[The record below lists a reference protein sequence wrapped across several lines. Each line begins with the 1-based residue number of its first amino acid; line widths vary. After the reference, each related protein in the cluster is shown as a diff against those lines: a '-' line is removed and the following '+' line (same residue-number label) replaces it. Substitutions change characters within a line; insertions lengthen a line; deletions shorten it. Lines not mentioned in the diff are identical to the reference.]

1 MDKDRSTVRILVIED
16 DVDISDFIR
25 QVLIAHQY
33 QAITALSGR
42 EGLNVARAQ
51 RPDLVVLDV
60 MMPGMNG
67 LDVCRQ
73 IRADPALADTPVL
86 FLTSKGDVEDKVAG
100 LIVGAD
106 DYLAKPFDVTEFI
119 LRIRALL
126 RRAKPKPGDPGSLPD
141 ELQVRDLRLDC
152 KTYRA
157 SNATR
162 SEVQLTRVQFALLH
176 CLMSRPG
183 EVFSPARLLQEV
195 WAYPVGAGSPELVRA
210 HVRILR
216 EKIEPDPSRPEYIVT
231 VPGLG
236 YVIQKR
242 GTAPLTSLRRG
253 PRQGDPRSRG

>member
-1 MDKDRSTVRILVIED
+1 MEKDRSTARILVVED
-16 DVDISDFIR
+16 EADIADFIR
-25 QVLIAHQY
+25 QVLVAHRY
-33 QAITALSGR
+33 QAITAFTGR
-42 EGLNVARAQ
+42 EGLSVLRAQ

-60 MMPGMNG
+60 VMPGMSG

-73 IRADPALADTPVL
+73 IRADPAVADTPVL

-106 DYLAKPFDVTEFI
+106 DYLSKPFDVTEFI

-126 RRAKPKPGDPGSLPD
+126 RRTAPKSGDPPGLPD
-141 ELQVRDLRLDC
+141 DMQVRDLRLDC

-157 SNATR
+157 SNAALNA
-162 SEVQLTRVQFALLH
+162 VQLTRVQFALLH

-195 WAYPVGAGSPELVRA
+195 WAYPAGAGSPELVRA
-210 HVRILR
+210 HIRILR
-216 EKIEPDPSRPEYIVT
+216 EKIEPDPAKPEYIVT

-242 GTAPLTSLRRG
+242 GTAPLTSLRRE
-253 PRQGDPRSRG
+253 PQQGGARRRG